1 MTRLLVL
8 LRVWLTFGMMMV
20 FGQCWMKVAIQLF
33 VVLAAVGYDVV

>member
-1 MTRLLVL
+1 MDDQIVGCVR
-8 LRVWLTFGMMMV
+8 LTFGMMV